1 MDPPVSSRDV
11 STQRP
16 PPDSATIDLV
26 VEGLFD
32 RAEIDDFCGRLRR
45 VLESSGADVAVFD
58 VGAVGDPGVGTVDA
72 LARAQ
77 LTARRIGCRITLRH
91 AGGRLREL
99 VELVGLRD
107 VLPVEPVRET
117 EQREQAL
124 GVEEE
129 GDPAEPIA

>member
-1 MDPPVSSRDV
+1 MSPDV

-26 VEGLFD
+26 VEGPFD
-32 RAEIDDFCGRLRR
+32 RAEIDAFCDRLRGA
-45 VLESSGADVAVFD
+45 LENSGADVAVFD
-58 VGAVGDPGVGTVDA
+58 VGVLGDPGVGTVDA

-77 LTARRIGCRITLRH
+77 LTARRLGCRITLRH
-91 AGGRLREL
+91 TGGRLREL
-99 VELVGLRD
+99 LELVGLRD
-107 VLPVEPVRET
+107 VLPVEPVGET
-117 EQREQAL
+117 EEREQSL

>member
-1 MDPPVSSRDV
+1 M

-26 VEGLFD
+26 VEGPFD
-32 RAEIDDFCGRLRR
+32 RAEIDDFCDRLRQA
-45 VLESSGADVAVFD
+45 LEGSSAAVAVFD

-99 VELVGLRD
+99 LELVGLRD

-117 EQREQAL
+117 EQREQSL